1 MQAGGSGEIRVDKI
15 ANGEKPT
22 NLKSYHKIDT
32 INQLEFNGEYMDGVV
47 IGDNMKLR
55 SSQENRIHTSL
66 TNSLN
71 EVDTVK
77 PTPVAR
83 NNVGQPVVKEHIDE
97 SQVGGK
103 LEKQIMKEIQERP
116 INILG
121 EPTLI
126 SNCPHDCNNQGL
138 CQRVFVK
145 VKTSENPDTFS
156 YEPQY
161 SCACK
166 DNFKGPHCGECAKGF
181 FGKNCYACPRN
192 PADHIICGIEGI
204 CDDGIDGTGRCAC
217 LDHRNNPDVF

>member
-1 MQAGGSGEIRVDKI
+1 MQADGSSEIRVDKF
-15 ANGEKPT
+15 AMNEKPT
-22 NLKSYHKIDT
+22 NLKSYHKIET
-32 INQLEFNGEYMDGVV
+32 IDQLDFNGEYMDGVV
-47 IGDNMKLR
+47 IGDNMNLR
-55 SSQENRIHTSL
+55 SSHENRIHTSL
-66 TNSLN
+66 TNSLS
-71 EVDTVK
+71 EADTLK
-77 PTPVAR
+77 SPPVVR
-83 NNVGQPVVKEHIDE
+83 NNVGQPIVKEHIDE

-161 SCACK
+161 S
-166 DNFKGPHCGECAKGF
+166 
-181 FGKNCYACPRN
+181 
-192 PADHIICGIEGI
+192 
-204 CDDGIDGTGRCAC
+204 
-217 LDHRNNPDVF
+217 